1 VLNWLEELAT
11 VPIRG
16 DRHEIPDLDDLLQT
30 PVSWELENT
39 TVAAI
44 LETVLAAAR
53 LNYQVKPDAIQ
64 LHRLGP
70 ASARAASP

>member
-1 VLNWLEELAT
+1 MPKLCAKPASLLQRVCK
-11 VPIRG
+11 
-16 DRHEIPDLDDLLQT
+16 IPDLDDLLQT

-44 LETVLAAAR
+44 LETVLAPAR

-70 ASARAASP
+70 AAGRAASP